1 MEPVGFDGIRWRNGA
16 MTRIV
21 WWGALIGAAFWSVFS
36 LVAYAV
42 VDTVGAG
49 ASSYGTVPGF
59 PPEPFTFAWIAA
71 RVHGLGVSAVVV
83 TWFVGTAAILGSAAL
98 FQRFFGRRRAAL
110 PRAPQSWGSSIPAPP
125 PNPSSP
131 QRERAAGR

>member
-1 MEPVGFDGIRWRNGA
+1 

-21 WWGALIGAAFWSVFS
+21 WWGALVGAAMWSIFS

-71 RVHGLGVSAVVV
+71 LVHSLGVSAVTV
-83 TWFVGTAAILGSAAL
+83 TWL
-98 FQRFFGRRRAAL
+98 FGLAFIFGVPLVLQRIFGRRRAQPAL
-110 PRAPQSWGSSIPAPP
+110 PARHSWGSSIPSGQPVSAPP
-125 PNPSSP
+125 
-131 QRERAAGR
+131 RDRTAGR

>member
-1 MEPVGFDGIRWRNGA
+1 

-21 WWGALIGAAFWSVFS
+21 WWGALVGAAMWSIFS

-71 RVHGLGVSAVVV
+71 RVHGLGVSAVTV
-83 TWFVGTAAILGSAAL
+83 TWLVGMALILGSAAL
-98 FQRFFGRRRAAL
+98 FQRFFGRRRQAL
-110 PRAPQSWGSSIPAPP
+110 PQAPRSWGSSIPAPP
-125 PNPSSP
+125 PAGSHPP
-131 QRERAAGR
+131 RERATGR